1 MCLFNDVAIAV
12 ADLRRRR
19 RWRVAVLDTDAH
31 HADGSLDVLGPDID
45 TLYGCVC
52 IEGFAPPYP
61 ETFDVR
67 VGAGLESEAYL
78 ETALGAFAPRVRRFR
93 PELIVWYFGFDLL
106 DGEYA
111 SLGFHS
117 DLLWHLAAGL
127 VSLADEVARGRLL
140 AVLGGGKEPGQ
151 AQEALAAV
159 ISGLASSG
167 SLPDLPGVE
176 RTEAP
181 ARAPSREWVE
191 MTFGPLGA
199 GKQEVTVGAASVTPR
214 RALEQLG
221 LSYEDIDAIDLIPVE
236 EGERWALRYFDP
248 EDRRVVVMEF
258 GPDFS
263 IVSETRVH
271 VKEWMG
277 DDYYGFNWPAGCPW
291 SLG

>member
-1 MCLFNDVAIAV
+1 VAIAL
-12 ADLRRRR
+12 ADLRRRQP
-19 RWRVAVLDTDAH
+19 WRVAVLDTDAH
-31 HADGSLDVLGPDID
+31 HADGSLDVLGPDAD

-52 IEGFAPPYP
+52 IEGFVPPYP

-67 VGAGLESEAYL
+67 VGPGLDSDAYL

-111 SLGFHS
+111 SLGFQS
-117 DLLWHLAAGL
+117 DLLQRLAAGL
-127 VSLADEVARGRLL
+127 VSLADEVAGGRLL
-140 AVLGGGKEPGQ
+140 AVLGGGKDPRRAE
-151 AQEALAAV
+151 EALAAV
-159 ISGLASSG
+159 ISGLASPG
-167 SLPDLPGVE
+167 PLPDLPSVE

-181 ARAPSREWVE
+181 ARAPTREWVE
-191 MTFGPLGA
+191 MTFGPIGA
-199 GKQEVTVGAASVTPR
+199 GRQEVTVGSTAVTPR

-221 LSYEDIDAIDLIPVE
+221 LSYEDIDAIDLVPVE
-236 EGERWALRYFDP
+236 EGERWVVRYFDP

-258 GPDFS
+258 GPNFS

-277 DDYYGFNWPAGCPW
+277 ADYYGFGWSVGCPW